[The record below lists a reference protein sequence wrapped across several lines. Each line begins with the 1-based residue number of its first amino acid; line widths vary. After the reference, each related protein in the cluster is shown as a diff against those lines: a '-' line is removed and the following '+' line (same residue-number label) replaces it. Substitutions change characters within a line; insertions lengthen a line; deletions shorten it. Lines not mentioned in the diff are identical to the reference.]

1 VNGEAGGKGRVAAFF
16 DLDGTLVARP
26 SLERRFLGVLKYR
39 HAIPPKNYFLWL
51 AHAIRLAPRGIAAIA
66 HANKMYLCGLRV
78 DSAPGSAD
86 NLVCANGSHATR
98 DNKSSAH
105 LRSPQPPR
113 LFLPQALERAAWHAA
128 RRHAIVLVTGTLA
141 PLAHEVALSLALRLA
156 ARRTPAS
163 IGVCATRLEE
173 ANGRWTGHI
182 LGDAMF
188 GEAKGRAIRRL
199 AAQQGFDLSR
209 CYAYGDSA
217 GDRWMLGAVGRPA
230 AVNPSPDLGRIAHLQ
245 DWPVLSWKEQAAET
259 CCKAE
264 YPPVARAKT
273 ESLR

>member
-1 VNGEAGGKGRVAAFF
+1 MNGAAGGRVAAFF
-16 DLDGTLVARP
+16 DLDGTLIARP

-78 DSAPGSAD
+78 DSAPGSRDTVVRAR
-86 NLVCANGSHATR
+86 GSYATR
-98 DNKSSAH
+98 DKHLGSTH
-105 LRSPQPPR
+105 LRSPQPLR

-128 RRHAIVLVTGTLA
+128 RGHAIVLVTGTLA

-173 ANGRWTGHI
+173 ANGRWTGQI
-182 LGDAMF
+182 IGDAMF
-188 GEAKGRAIRRL
+188 GEAKGRATRRL
-199 AAQQGFDLSR
+199 TAQQGFDLSR

-217 GDRWMLGAVGRPA
+217 ADRWMLDAVGRPA
-230 AVNPSPDLGRIAHLQ
+230 AVNPTPDLGRIAHLQ
-245 DWPVLSWKEQAAET
+245 DWPVLSWKEQAPET
-259 CCKAE
+259 CRKVD
-264 YPPVARAKT
+264 YQPVARAKT
-273 ESLR
+273 ERFR